1 APPATAAHSGEFPGT
16 LDPATKI
23 FTPLGPGA
31 AAPAPRVR
39 GTLGLTVVII
49 GVDNDFGTPFT
60 LLIHWIC
67 EFGRVVVP
75 RDVVNGKV
83 VNQIF
88 VPDYTA
94 QASTNFGAGDPV
106 PEVTIPYDYT
116 PTGPNPM

>member
-1 APPATAAHSGEFPGT
+1 MKLSTAVSAGVFALACWTFPDLAQAPSQVAPPATAPHSGEFPGT

-88 VPDYTA
+88 VPD
-94 QASTNFGAGDPV
+94 
-106 PEVTIPYDYT
+106 
-116 PTGPNPM
+116 